1 MDTPHAPVLLL
12 RVRALLREL
21 PHLHPQ
27 HFAAAAVCSIW
38 AAFIVILY
46 CDVLSRDT

>member
-1 MDTPHAPVLLL
+1 MDTHHAPDLLL

-27 HFAAAAVCSIW
+27 HFASEASGQH
-38 AAFIVILY
+38 
-46 CDVLSRDT
+46 SS